1 MSTLQQQFHELA
13 KNFKGKELEKVI
25 ERILDS
31 ELYIT
36 SEFLNCPNIQALK
49 TGGNK
54 YYETLYLF
62 SMLTYSDYKKSPSKY
77 LPLNPKLLNKLKC
90 VSILEL
96 AKEKKYLEYSYLKNS
111 FDIKTNFELEELLF
125 NLISR
130 ELINGKVNSK
140 NENVSILS
148 VKPRCNLTDIKKAE
162 QLIDKLIC
170 NLNDANEF
178 LTGEEKKI
186 KERTK
191 ELNAVLTI

>member
-1 MSTLQQQFHELA
+1 MSTLQQQFHELI

-25 ERILDS
+25 ERILESD
-31 ELYIT
+31 LYIT
-36 SEFLNCPNIQALK
+36 SEFLNCPNIKALK
-49 TGGNK
+49 PGNK
-54 YYETLYLF
+54 YYDTLYLF
-62 SMLTYSDYKKSPSKY
+62 SMLTYDDYKKSTAKY

-96 AKEKKYLEYSYLKNS
+96 AKEKKFLEYSYLKNS

-162 QLIDKLIC
+162 ELIDRLIN
-170 NLNDANEF
+170 NLNDASEF
-178 LTGEEKKI
+178 LTSEENKI
-186 KERTK
+186 KEKTK
-191 ELNAVLTI
+191 ELNAVLSI

>member
-1 MSTLQQQFHELA
+1 MSTLQQQFHELI

-25 ERILDS
+25 ERILESD
-31 ELYIT
+31 LYIT
-36 SEFLNCPNIQALK
+36 SEFLKCPNIQALK
-49 TGGNK
+49 SGNK
-54 YYETLYLF
+54 YYDTLYLF
-62 SMLTYSDYKKSPSKY
+62 SMLTYSDYKKSTAKY

-130 ELINGKVNSK
+130 ELINGKFNYK

-162 QLIDKLIC
+162 QLIDKLIN

-178 LTGEEKKI
+178 LTREENKI
-186 KERTK
+186 KEKTK
-191 ELNAVLTI
+191 ELNAVLSI

>member
-1 MSTLQQQFHELA
+1 MSTLQQQFHELI

-25 ERILDS
+25 ERILESD
-31 ELYIT
+31 LYIT
-36 SEFLNCPNIQALK
+36 SEFLNCPNIQALRS
-49 TGGNK
+49 GNK
-54 YYETLYLF
+54 YYDTLYLF
-62 SMLTYSDYKKSPSKY
+62 SMLTYSDYKKSPEKY
-77 LPLNPKLLNKLKC
+77 LPLNSKLLNKLKC

-162 QLIDKLIC
+162 QLIDKLIN
-170 NLNDANEF
+170 NLNDANDF
-178 LTGEEKKI
+178 LTEEENKI
-186 KERTK
+186 KEKTK

>member
-1 MSTLQQQFHELA
+1 MSTLQQQFLELI

-25 ERILDS
+25 ERILESD
-31 ELYIT
+31 LYIT

-49 TGGNK
+49 SGNK
-54 YYETLYLF
+54 YYDTLYLF
-62 SMLTYSDYKKSPSKY
+62 SMLTYADYKKSSAKY
-77 LPLNPKLLNKLKC
+77 LPLNQKLLNKLKC

-96 AKEKKYLEYSYLKNS
+96 AKEKKYLEYSYLKNY

-140 NENVSILS
+140 NEYVSILS
-148 VKPRCNLTDIKKAE
+148 VKPRCNLTDMKKAE
-162 QLIDKLIC
+162 ELIDKLIN

-178 LTGEEKKI
+178 LTSEENKI
-186 KERTK
+186 KEKTK
-191 ELNAVLTI
+191 ELNAVLSI

>member
-1 MSTLQQQFHELA
+1 MSTLQQQFHELI

-25 ERILDS
+25 ERILESD
-31 ELYIT
+31 LYIT

-49 TGGNK
+49 SNNK
-54 YYETLYLF
+54 YYDTLYLF
-62 SMLTYSDYKKSPSKY
+62 SMLTYNDYKKATTKY

-130 ELINGKVNSK
+130 ELICGKVNSK

-148 VKPRCNLTDIKKAE
+148 VKPRCNLTDVKKAE
-162 QLIDKLIC
+162 QLIDKLIN

-178 LTGEEKKI
+178 LTGEENKI
-186 KERTK
+186 KEKTK

>member
-1 MSTLQQQFHELA
+1 
-13 KNFKGKELEKVI
+13 
-25 ERILDS
+25 
-31 ELYIT
+31 
-36 SEFLNCPNIQALK
+36 
-49 TGGNK
+49 
-54 YYETLYLF
+54 
-62 SMLTYSDYKKSPSKY
+62 MLTYSDYKKSSSKY

-90 VSILEL
+90 VSILEV

-148 VKPRCNLTDIKKAE
+148 VKPRCNLKDVKKAE
-162 QLIDKLIC
+162 QLIDKLIN

-178 LTGEEKKI
+178 LTEEENKN
-186 KERTK
+186 KEKTK

>member
-1 MSTLQQQFHELA
+1 MSTLQQQFHELI

-25 ERILDS
+25 ERLLESD
-31 ELYIT
+31 LYTT

-49 TGGNK
+49 SGNK
-54 YYETLYLF
+54 YYDTLYLF
-62 SMLTYSDYKKSPSKY
+62 SMLTYSDYKKNTAKY
-77 LPLNPKLLNKLKC
+77 LPLNTKLLNKLKC

-96 AKEKKYLEYSYLKNS
+96 AKEKKFLEYSYLKNC

-148 VKPRCNLTDIKKAE
+148 VKPRCNLKDVKKAE
-162 QLIDKLIC
+162 QLIDKLIN

-178 LTGEEKKI
+178 LTEEENKI
-186 KERTK
+186 KEKTK

>member
-1 MSTLQQQFHELA
+1 MSTLQQQFHELV

-31 ELYIT
+31 DLYIT

-54 YYETLYLF
+54 YYDTLYLF
-62 SMLTYSDYKKSPSKY
+62 SMLTYSDYKKSPAKY

-96 AKEKKYLEYSYLKNS
+96 AKEKKYLEYSYLKNA

-130 ELINGKVNSK
+130 ELIAGKINSQK
-140 NENVSILS
+140 ESISILT
-148 VKPRCNLTDIKKAE
+148 VKPRCNLTDVKQAE
-162 QLIDKLIC
+162 KLIDKLIA

-178 LTGEEKKI
+178 LAQEENNI
-186 KERTK
+186 KEKTK
-191 ELNAVLTI
+191 ELNGVLTI

>member
-1 MSTLQQQFHELA
+1 MSTLQQQFHELI

-25 ERILDS
+25 ERILESD
-31 ELYIT
+31 LYIT
-36 SEFLNCPNIQALK
+36 SEFLKCPNIQALK
-49 TGGNK
+49 SGNK
-54 YYETLYLF
+54 YYDTLYLF
-62 SMLTYSDYKKSPSKY
+62 SMLTYSDYKKSTAKY

-96 AKEKKYLEYSYLKNS
+96 AKEKKFLEYSYLKNS

-140 NENVSILS
+140 NENVYILS

-162 QLIDKLIC
+162 QLIDKLIN

-178 LTGEEKKI
+178 LTREENKI
-186 KERTK
+186 KEKTK

>member
-1 MSTLQQQFHELA
+1 MSTLQQQFHELI

-25 ERILDS
+25 ERILESD
-31 ELYIT
+31 LYIT

-49 TGGNK
+49 SGNK
-54 YYETLYLF
+54 YYDTLYLF
-62 SMLTYSDYKKSPSKY
+62 SMLTYSDYKKSTAKY
-77 LPLNPKLLNKLKC
+77 LPFNPKLLNKLKC

-111 FDIKTNFELEELLF
+111 FDIRTNFELEELLF

-162 QLIDKLIC
+162 QLIDKLIN

-178 LTGEEKKI
+178 LTGEENKI
-186 KERTK
+186 KEKTK